1 MVILVLVLFSLVIFG
16 LQELELTLRNGG
28 SQS

>member
-1 MVILVLVLFSLVIFG
+1 MVILVLVLFSLVILG

-28 SQS
+28 SRS